1 MDKSGSMCFLA
12 RHARPALLAVTALMA
27 ASPQA
32 ANAQVRLS
40 NEAGGNYTINVM
52 SWWQIPFRSVIHQ
65 QYDFSCGSAAV
76 ATLLTYHYNRPTP
89 ERIPFTHMWKAG
101 DQQTIRKVGFS
112 MYDMKTYLDSIGL
125 HTEGYRLGAAGLA
138 KLKRPAIVLLD
149 IKGFKHFVV
158 VKGVRGDRVLV
169 GDPMLGLNEYSRA
182 DFLKL
187 WNGIALAVA
196 DPKDSKNVKFNLAS
210 DWGPWSRAPMEDAGL
225 HVAGDDF
232 LRTLPSS
239 YQLTPQILLAV
250 NVGTVK

>member
-1 MDKSGSMCFLA
+1 MSSLA
-12 RHARPALLAVTALMA
+12 RHARSALLAVTVLMA
-27 ASPQA
+27 AWPQG
-32 ANAQVRLS
+32 ANAQVRLT
-40 NEAGGNYTINVM
+40 NGDAGGNYTVSVM
-52 SWWQIPFRSVIHQ
+52 SWWQIPFRTVVHQ

-89 ERIPFTHMWKAG
+89 ERLPFTQMWKDG
-101 DQQTIRKVGFS
+101 DQKTIRKVGFS
-112 MYDMKTYLDSIGL
+112 MFDMKTYLDSIGL

-196 DPKDSKNVKFNLAS
+196 DSKTAKFNLAS

-232 LRTLPSS
+232 LRTLPST

-250 NVGTVK
+250 NVGTVQ

>member
-1 MDKSGSMCFLA
+1 MSFLA
-12 RHARPALLAVTALMA
+12 RHARPALLAVTVLMA
-27 ASPQA
+27 AWPQG
-32 ANAQVRLS
+32 ANAQVRLTS
-40 NEAGGNYTINVM
+40 GDAGGNYTVNVM
-52 SWWQIPFRSVIHQ
+52 SWWQIPFRTVVHQ

-89 ERIPFTHMWKAG
+89 ERIPFTQMWKDG
-101 DQQTIRKVGFS
+101 DQTTIRKVGFS

-125 HTEGYRLGAAGLA
+125 PTEGYRLGAAGLA

-158 VKGVRGDRVLV
+158 VKGIRGDRVLV

-196 DPKDSKNVKFNLAS
+196 DSKNENHAKFNLAS

-232 LRTLPSS
+232 LRSLPSS